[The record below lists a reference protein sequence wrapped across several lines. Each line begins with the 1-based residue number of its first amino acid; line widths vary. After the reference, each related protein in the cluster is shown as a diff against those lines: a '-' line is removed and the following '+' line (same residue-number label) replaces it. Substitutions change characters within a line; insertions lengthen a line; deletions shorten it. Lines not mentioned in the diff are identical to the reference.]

1 MFSEVPG
8 PQQGVSFLLGWPLAT
23 RNLCPSCLP
32 AQKGVPES
40 GGSRPCSEALGHQ
53 LHRVAQGWV

>member
-8 PQQGVSFLLGWPLAT
+8 PQQGVSFLLG
-23 RNLCPSCLP
+23 
-32 AQKGVPES
+32 VPES
-40 GGSRPCSEALGHQ
+40 GGSRHCSEALGHQ